1 MPCRGAGL
9 RACVSLSISARSSTI
24 HIIRRPSIHRP
35 IDSDI
40 PHVFPS
46 PRRFIHFR
54 LELSRSRVDFH
65 LAAFKATSRDY
76 QTPTVAPES
85 RGNPHLTGSDLRRLF
100 AFQRSTNNPLEAYDL
115 VTIEQTGCLQRS
127 VPLAFR
133 CSF

>member
-40 PHVFPS
+40 PHIFRS
-46 PRRFIHFR
+46 PRRFIHFSPGASP
-54 LELSRSRVDFH
+54 ELCRFPLGSLQSNVER
-65 LAAFKATSRDY
+65 Y

-85 RGNPHLTGSDLRRLF
+85 RGNPHLTGLDPRRLF
-100 AFQRSTNNPLEAYDL
+100 AFQRSTNDPLEAYDL
-115 VTIEQTGCLQRS
+115 VILEQTD
-127 VPLAFR
+127 
-133 CSF
+133 